1 MAINTGQLPT
11 QFPSQA
17 VSDEV
22 KMSREYGLSVSR
34 AIEQEWFN
42 RDNGPGMYFQTRDEF
57 HRLRLYARGEQSIR
71 KYKDEFAVNGDL
83 SYLNLDWKPVPII
96 PKFVDIVVNGM
107 QDRLFDIKAFAQDPI
122 STGKRTKFVNDI
134 QRDINAQEMLKQIET
149 QLGVNARN
157 VPEEDL
163 PANSEELELYM
174 QLGYKQGIEIAEEQA
189 INNVFLTNKFPEL
202 KKRFDYDLTVLGIG
216 AVKNTFNNTDG
227 IKLDYV
233 DPANLIWSYTED
245 PNFENC
251 YYFGEVKRISLNELK
266 KEFPALPDEEIYEL
280 TKKGSNWVDM
290 YNNNWQ
296 ANSSGGDI
304 DNNNTLT
311 VLYFNW
317 KTWENNV
324 YKIKET
330 STGASRAIAKS
341 DSFNPPQD
349 KRTRFERV
357 AQAREVVYEG
367 VFVLGTDTM
376 LKWKKAT
383 NMIRPSSNTNKVL
396 MNYIVSAPRIYKGKI
411 TSLVSKMTPYADLV
425 QLTHL
430 KLQQAIQRMTPSGVF
445 IDADGLAEVDLGNG
459 TSYNAQE
466 ALNMYFSTGSI
477 IGRSL
482 TVEGDPNPGRVPIQE
497 LPGSQG
503 GQIQVL
509 VGAYNQYI
517 QMMRDVTGLN
527 EARDGS
533 DPDPNAL
540 VGVQKLAA
548 ANSNTA
554 TRHILSSS
562 MYITLALAEAICL
575 RFKDVLEF
583 HPTKEAFIGALGQFS
598 VGSLEEM
605 KNLHLHDF
613 GIFLELMPDEEEKS
627 LLEANIQVALS
638 RDSINLEDAIDIR
651 EVKNLKLANQL
662 LKIRRV
668 RKQQMDQE
676 QAQAA
681 SVAQAEAQGAAQ
693 VQIEE
698 AKAQAEQIKTAS
710 KIQYR
715 QADIEFEIK
724 KLEVEAQTK
733 RELMQF
739 EYELNV
745 KLKELELRAQK
756 ELVEKQSQ
764 TQETVAAMKTST
776 ASLSGPPS
784 SGKPAKSFES
794 KGNDVLGGIDL
805 SRFSPK

>member
-1 MAINTGQLPT
+1 MAITTGQLPT

-17 VSDEV
+17 VSDEE
-22 KMSREYGLSVSR
+22 KMSSEYGLSVGR

-42 RDNGPGMYFQTRDEF
+42 RDNNPGMYYQVSEEF
-57 HRLRLYARGEQSIR
+57 NRLRLYARGEQSIK
-71 KYKDEFAVNGDL
+71 KYKDEFATNGDL

-107 QDRLFDIKAFAQDPI
+107 QDRLFDIKAFAQDPVA
-122 STGKRTKFVNDI
+122 TKERTNYVKKVE
-134 QRDINAQEMLKQIET
+134 RDMASQEVLGVIE
-149 QLGVNARN
+149 QELGVNARN
-157 VPEEDL
+157 IPKDEVPASTD
-163 PANSEELELYM
+163 ELEVYM
-174 QLGYKQGIEIAEEQA
+174 QLNYKQGIEIAEEQA
-189 INNVFLTNKFPEL
+189 INNVFLTNKYTEL
-202 KKRFDYDLTVLGIG
+202 KKRVDYDLAVLGIG

-233 DPANLIWSYTED
+233 DPANLVWSYTED
-245 PNFENC
+245 PNFQDC
-251 YYFGEVKRISLNELK
+251 YYFGEIKRIPVNELK
-266 KEFPALPDEEIYEL
+266 KQFPDLPNEEIAEFV
-280 TKKGSNWVDM
+280 KKGSNWTN
-290 YNNNWQ
+290 YNKDHFN
-296 ANSSGGDI
+296 ANRNSEI

-330 STGASRAIAKS
+330 STGAEKAILK
-341 DSFNPPQD
+341 DDQFNPPQD

-357 AQAREVVYEG
+357 AQAREVIYEG
-367 VFVLGTDTM
+367 AYILGSNI
-376 LKWKKAT
+376 LLEWNKAT

-396 MNYIVSAPRIYKGKI
+396 MNYTVSAPRIYKGNI
-411 TSLVSKMTPYADLV
+411 TSLVSKMTPYADLI

-430 KLQQAIQRMTPSGVF
+430 KLQQTIQRMVPSGVF
-445 IDADGLAEVDLGNG
+445 LDADGIAEVDLGNG
-459 TSYNAQE
+459 TNYNAQE
-466 ALNMYFSTGSI
+466 ALNMYFQTGSI

-482 TVEGDPNPGRVPIQE
+482 TVEGDQNPGKVPIQE
-497 LPGSQG
+497 LPGTQG
-503 GQIQVL
+503 NQIQIL
-509 VGAYNQYI
+509 IAAYNQYI
-517 QMMRDVTGLN
+517 QMIRDITGLN

-533 DPDPNAL
+533 DPDPNSL

-562 MYITLALAEAICL
+562 MYITLALAESICL

-583 HPTKEAFIGALGQFS
+583 HPTKEAFIGALGRFS

-605 KNLHLHDF
+605 NNLHLHDF

-627 LLEANIQVALS
+627 LLEANIQAALS

-651 EVKNLKLANQL
+651 EIKNLKLANQV
-662 LKIRRV
+662 LKIRRIK
-668 RKQQMDQE
+668 KQQIDQ
-676 QAQAA
+676 QMAQAA

-693 VQIEE
+693 IQIEE
-698 AKAQAEQIKTAS
+698 AKAQAEQIKTES

-739 EYELNV
+739 EYDLNV
-745 KLKELELRAQK
+745 KLKALELEAQK
-756 ELVEKQSQ
+756 ELVEKQN
-764 TQETVAAMKTST
+764 ETAVEVANLKTSVK
-776 ASLSGPPS
+776 SLSGPPQT
-784 SGKPAKSFES
+784 GKPAKSFES

-805 SRFSPK
+805 SRFEPK

>member
-1 MAINTGQLPT
+1 MAITTGQLPT

-17 VSDEV
+17 VSDEE
-22 KMSREYGLSVSR
+22 KMSSEYGLSVGR

-42 RDNGPGMYFQTRDEF
+42 RDNNPGMYYQVSEEF
-57 HRLRLYARGEQSIR
+57 NRLRLYARGEQSIK
-71 KYKDEFAVNGDL
+71 KYKDEFAINGDL

-107 QDRLFDIKAFAQDPI
+107 QDRLFDIKAFAQDPVA
-122 STGKRTKFVNDI
+122 TKERTNYVKKVE
-134 QRDINAQEMLKQIET
+134 RDMASQEVLGVIE
-149 QLGVNARN
+149 QELGVNARN
-157 VPEEDL
+157 IPKDEVPASTD
-163 PANSEELELYM
+163 ELEVYM
-174 QLGYKQGIEIAEEQA
+174 QLNYKQGIEIAEEQA
-189 INNVFLTNKFPEL
+189 INNVFLTNKYPEL
-202 KKRFDYDLTVLGIG
+202 KKRVDYDLAVLGIG

-233 DPANLIWSYTED
+233 DPANLVWSYTED
-245 PNFENC
+245 PNFQDC
-251 YYFGEVKRISLNELK
+251 YYFGEIKRIPVNELK
-266 KEFPALPDEEIYEL
+266 KQFPNLPNEEIAEFV
-280 TKKGSNWVDM
+280 KKGSNWVN
-290 YNNNWQ
+290 YNKDHFNRNR
-296 ANSSGGDI
+296 NSEI

-330 STGASRAIAKS
+330 STGADKAILK
-341 DSFNPPQD
+341 DDQFNPPQD

-357 AQAREVVYEG
+357 AQAREVIYEG
-367 VFVLGTDTM
+367 AYILGSNI
-376 LKWKKAT
+376 LLEWNKAT

-396 MNYIVSAPRIYKGKI
+396 MNYTVSAPRIYKGCI
-411 TSLVSKMTPYADLV
+411 TSLVSKMTPYADLI

-430 KLQQAIQRMTPSGVF
+430 KLQQTIQRMVPSGVF
-445 IDADGLAEVDLGNG
+445 LDADGIAEVDLGNG
-459 TSYNAQE
+459 TNYNAQE
-466 ALNMYFSTGSI
+466 ALNMYFQTGSI
-477 IGRSL
+477 VGRSL
-482 TVEGDPNPGRVPIQE
+482 TVEGDQNPGKVPIQE
-497 LPGSQG
+497 LPGTQG
-503 GQIQVL
+503 NQIQIL
-509 VGAYNQYI
+509 IAAYNQYI
-517 QMMRDVTGLN
+517 QMIRDITGLN

-533 DPDPNAL
+533 DPDPNSL

-562 MYITLALAEAICL
+562 MYITLALAESICL

-583 HPTKEAFIGALGQFS
+583 HPTKEAFIGALGRFS

-605 KNLHLHDF
+605 NNLHLHDF

-627 LLEANIQVALS
+627 LLEANIQAALS

-651 EVKNLKLANQL
+651 EIKNLKLANQV
-662 LKIRRV
+662 LKIRRIK
-668 RKQQMDQE
+668 KQQIDQ
-676 QAQAA
+676 QMAQAA

-693 VQIEE
+693 IQIEE
-698 AKAQAEQIKTAS
+698 AKAQAEQVKTES

-739 EYELNV
+739 EYDLNV
-745 KLKELELRAQK
+745 KLKALELEAQK
-756 ELVEKQSQ
+756 ELVEKQN
-764 TQETVAAMKTST
+764 ETAVEVANLKTS
-776 ASLSGPPS
+776 AKSLSGPPQT
-784 SGKPAKSFES
+784 GKPAKSFES

-805 SRFSPK
+805 SRFEPK

>member
-1 MAINTGQLPT
+1 MAITTGQLPT

-17 VSDEV
+17 VSDEE
-22 KMSREYGLSVSR
+22 KMSSEYGLSVGR

-42 RDNGPGMYFQTRDEF
+42 KDNNPGMYYQTNEEF

-71 KYKDEFAVNGDL
+71 KYKDEFAINGDL

-107 QDRLFDIKAFAQDPI
+107 QDRLFDIKAFAQDPVA
-122 STGKRTKFVNDI
+122 TKERTNYVKKVE
-134 QRDINAQEMLKQIET
+134 RDMASQEVLGVIE
-149 QLGVNARN
+149 QELGVNARN
-157 VPEEDL
+157 IPKDEVPASTD
-163 PANSEELELYM
+163 ELEVYM
-174 QLGYKQGIEIAEEQA
+174 QLNYKQGIEIAEEQA
-189 INNVFLTNKFPEL
+189 INNVFLANKYPEL
-202 KKRFDYDLTVLGIG
+202 KKRVDYDLAVLGIG

-233 DPANLIWSYTED
+233 DPANLVWSYTED
-245 PNFENC
+245 PNFEDC
-251 YYFGEVKRISLNELK
+251 YYFGEIKRITVNELK
-266 KEFPALPDEEIYEL
+266 KQFPNLPNEEIAEFV
-280 TKKGSNWVDM
+280 KKGSNWVD
-290 YNNNWQ
+290 YNNNWFNKNF
-296 ANSSGGDI
+296 NSEI

-330 STGASRAIAKS
+330 STGADKAILK
-341 DSFNPPQD
+341 DDQFNPPQD

-357 AQAREVVYEG
+357 AQAREVIYEG
-367 VFVLGTDTM
+367 AYVLGSNIL
-376 LKWKKAT
+376 LKWEKAT

-396 MNYIVSAPRIYKGKI
+396 MNYTVSAPRMYKGCI
-411 TSLVSKMTPYADLV
+411 TSLVSKMTPYADLI

-430 KLQQAIQRMTPSGVF
+430 KLQQTIQRMVPSGVF
-445 IDADGLAEVDLGNG
+445 VDADGIAEVDLGNG
-459 TSYNAQE
+459 TNYNAQE

-482 TVEGDPNPGRVPIQE
+482 TVEGDTNPGKVPIQE
-497 LPGSQG
+497 LPGTQG
-503 GQIQVL
+503 NQIQIL
-509 VGAYNQYI
+509 VAAYNQYL
-517 QMMRDVTGLN
+517 QMIRDITGLN

-533 DPDPNAL
+533 DPDPNSL

-583 HPTKEAFIGALGQFS
+583 HPTKEAFIGALGRFS

-605 KNLHLHDF
+605 ENLHLHDF

-627 LLEANIQVALS
+627 LLEANIQAALS

-651 EVKNLKLANQL
+651 EIKNLKLANQV
-662 LKIRRV
+662 LKIRRIK
-668 RKQQMDQE
+668 KQQIDQ
-676 QAQAA
+676 QMAQAA

-693 VQIEE
+693 IQIEE
-698 AKAQAEQIKTAS
+698 AKAQAEQVKTES

-739 EYELNV
+739 EYDLNV
-745 KLKELELRAQK
+745 KLKALELEAQK
-756 ELVEKQSQ
+756 ELVEKQN
-764 TQETVAAMKTST
+764 ETAVEVANLKTS
-776 ASLSGPPS
+776 AKSLSGPPQT
-784 SGKPAKSFES
+784 GKPAKSFES

-805 SRFSPK
+805 SRFEPK

>member
-22 KMSREYGLSVSR
+22 KMSQEYGLSVSR

-134 QRDINAQEMLKQIET
+134 QRDINAQGLLKQIESE
-149 QLGVNARN
+149 LGVNARN

-266 KEFPALPDEEIYEL
+266 KEFPELPDEEIYEL

-290 YNNNWQ
+290 YNNSWQ

-367 VFVLGTDTM
+367 VFILGTDTM
-376 LKWKKAT
+376 LKWEKAT

-396 MNYIVSAPRIYKGKI
+396 MNYTVSAPRIYKGKI

-533 DPDPNAL
+533 DPDPNSL

-562 MYITLALAEAICL
+562 MYITLSLAEAICL

-598 VGSLEEM
+598 VASLEEM

-627 LLEANIQVALS
+627 LLEANIQMALS

-662 LKIRRV
+662 LKIRRI
-668 RKQQMDQE
+668 RKQQMDQQ

-698 AKAQAEQIKTAS
+698 AKAQAEQVKTES

-733 RELMQF
+733 KELMQF

-745 KLKELELRAQK
+745 QLKELELKAQK
-756 ELVEKQSQ
+756 ELVEQQNQ
-764 TQETVAAMKTST
+764 TQKDVASIKTST
-776 ASLSGPPS
+776 ATLSGPPS

>member
-1 MAINTGQLPT
+1 MAITTGQLPT

-17 VSDEV
+17 VSDEE
-22 KMSREYGLSVSR
+22 KMSSEYGLSVGR

-42 RDNGPGMYFQTRDEF
+42 RDNNQGMYYQTSEEF

-71 KYKDEFAVNGDL
+71 KYKDEFAINGDL

-122 STGKRTKFVNDI
+122 STGKRTDFVNKV
-134 QRDINAQEMLKQIET
+134 QRDINAQSLLKQIEAEV
-149 QLGVNARN
+149 GVDARN
-157 VPEEDL
+157 IKQDDMPT
-163 PANSEELELYM
+163 NTEELELYM
-174 QLGYKQGIEIAEEQA
+174 QLAYKQGIEIAEEQA
-189 INNVFLTNKFPEL
+189 INNVFLTNKYPEL
-202 KKRFDYDLTVLGIG
+202 KKRVDYDLAVLGIG

-233 DPANLIWSYTED
+233 DPANLVWSYTED
-245 PNFENC
+245 PNFEDC
-251 YYFGEVKRISLNELK
+251 YYFGEIKRITVNELK
-266 KEFPALPDEEIYEL
+266 KQFPNLPNEEIAEFV
-280 TKKGSNWVDM
+280 KKGSNWVNYNKDHF
-290 YNNNWQ
+290 NNNR
-296 ANSSGGDI
+296 NSEI

-330 STGASRAIAKS
+330 STGADKAILK
-341 DSFNPPQD
+341 DDQFNPPQD

-357 AQAREVVYEG
+357 AQAREVIYEG
-367 VFVLGTDTM
+367 VYILGSNIL

-396 MNYIVSAPRIYKGKI
+396 MNYTVSAPRIYKGCI
-411 TSLVSKMTPYADLV
+411 TSLVSKMTPYADLI

-430 KLQQAIQRMTPSGVF
+430 KLQQTIQRMVPSGVF
-445 IDADGLAEVDLGNG
+445 IDADGIAEVDLGNG
-459 TSYNAQE
+459 TNYNAQE

-482 TVEGDPNPGRVPIQE
+482 TVEGDPNPGKVPIQE
-497 LPGSQG
+497 LPGTQG
-503 GQIQVL
+503 NQIQIL
-509 VGAYNQYI
+509 VAAYNQYL
-517 QMMRDVTGLN
+517 QMIRDITGLN

-533 DPDPNAL
+533 DPDPNSL

-562 MYITLALAEAICL
+562 MYITLSLAEAICL

-583 HPTKEAFIGALGQFS
+583 HPTKEAFIDSLGQFS

-613 GIFLELMPDEEEKS
+613 GIFLELEPDEEQKAI
-627 LLEANIQVALS
+627 LEANIQAALS

-651 EVKNLKLANQL
+651 EIKNLKLANQL
-662 LKIRRV
+662 LKIRRL
-668 RKQQMDQE
+668 RKQAQDQE
-676 QAQAA
+676 MAKAA
-681 SVAQAEAQGAAQ
+681 SAAQAEAQGQAQ
-693 VQIEE
+693 IVVEQ
-698 AKAQAEQIKTAS
+698 AKAQAEQIKTES

-733 RELMQF
+733 KELMQY

-745 KLKELELRAQK
+745 QLKQLELQAQK
-756 ELVEKQSQ
+756 EL
-764 TQETVAAMKTST
+764 TQQNNQGAMERE
-776 ASLSGPPS
+776 SLKVSSKSVSGPPS

>member
-1 MAINTGQLPT
+1 
-11 QFPSQA
+11 
-17 VSDEV
+17 
-22 KMSREYGLSVSR
+22 
-34 AIEQEWFN
+34 
-42 RDNGPGMYFQTRDEF
+42 
-57 HRLRLYARGEQSIR
+57 
-71 KYKDEFAVNGDL
+71 
-83 SYLNLDWKPVPII
+83 
-96 PKFVDIVVNGM
+96 
-107 QDRLFDIKAFAQDPI
+107 
-122 STGKRTKFVNDI
+122 
-134 QRDINAQEMLKQIET
+134 MLKQIET

>member
-1 MAINTGQLPT
+1 
-11 QFPSQA
+11 
-17 VSDEV
+17 
-22 KMSREYGLSVSR
+22 
-34 AIEQEWFN
+34 
-42 RDNGPGMYFQTRDEF
+42 
-57 HRLRLYARGEQSIR
+57 
-71 KYKDEFAVNGDL
+71 
-83 SYLNLDWKPVPII
+83 
-96 PKFVDIVVNGM
+96 
-107 QDRLFDIKAFAQDPI
+107 
-122 STGKRTKFVNDI
+122 
-134 QRDINAQEMLKQIET
+134 
-149 QLGVNARN
+149 
-157 VPEEDL
+157 
-163 PANSEELELYM
+163 
-174 QLGYKQGIEIAEEQA
+174 
-189 INNVFLTNKFPEL
+189 
-202 KKRFDYDLTVLGIG
+202 
-216 AVKNTFNNTDG
+216 
-227 IKLDYV
+227 
-233 DPANLIWSYTED
+233 
-245 PNFENC
+245 
-251 YYFGEVKRISLNELK
+251 
-266 KEFPALPDEEIYEL
+266 
-280 TKKGSNWVDM
+280 M

-482 TVEGDPNPGRVPIQE
+482 TVEGDQNLGRVPIQE
-497 LPGSQG
+497 LPGSGG
-503 GQIQVL
+503 GQVQVL
-509 VGAYNQYI
+509 VGAYNQYL
-517 QMMRDVTGLN
+517 QMIRDVTGLN

-533 DPDPNAL
+533 DPDPNSL

-583 HPTKEAFIGALGQFS
+583 HPTKKAFIGSLGKFS

-605 KNLHLHDF
+605 NNLHLHDF

-627 LLEANIQVALS
+627 LLEANIQIALS

-662 LKIRRV
+662 LKVR
-668 RKQQMDQE
+668 RKQKQQIDQQM
-676 QAQAA
+676 AQAA
-681 SVAQAEAQGAAQ
+681 SVAQAEAQGQMQIQ
-693 VQIEE
+693 VEE
-698 AKAQAEQIKTAS
+698 AKAQAEQIKTES

-715 QADIEFEIK
+715 SADIEFEIK
-724 KLEVEAQTK
+724 KLEVEARTK

-739 EYELNV
+739 EYDLNV
-745 KLKELELRAQK
+745 KLKELELDAQK
-756 ELVEKQSQ
+756 EIIDKQSQ
-764 TQETVAAMKTST
+764 TAESVANIKSM
-776 ASLSGPPS
+776 SGPPS
-784 SGKPAKSFES
+784 TGKPSKSFES